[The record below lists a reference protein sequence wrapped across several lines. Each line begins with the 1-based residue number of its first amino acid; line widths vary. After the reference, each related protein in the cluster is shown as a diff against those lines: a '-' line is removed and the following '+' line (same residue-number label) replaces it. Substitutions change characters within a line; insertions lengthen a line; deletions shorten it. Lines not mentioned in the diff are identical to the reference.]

1 MMVKKLFFFFGFILI
16 FTGCKS
22 TKITKEINQH
32 LDSDFYEN
40 QFTGLL
46 VINPK
51 TNDTI
56 FNQNS
61 DKYFSPASNTK
72 IVTLYTALQF
82 LPDSIPAFK
91 YSVDKDTVS
100 ILGTG
105 DPSFLHSYFQDSTA
119 LKLGQNY
126 AKVNLLINNITDE
139 KLGPGWAWEDYDT
152 YFSPERNS
160 FPMYGNVLTVS
171 NQDSLLVSP
180 SVLKNKVQ
188 YSETERPR
196 KLNGNEFYYNPNRKR
211 EQEIPFV
218 TDSVLISTLW
228 QDLLPNKVTV
238 SNYQGEKME
247 TIAYSIQSDSLYKRM
262 MQKSDNHLAE
272 QMLILAS
279 SSLSDT
285 LSSKNIRKYVLE
297 NQLEDLKQ
305 QPRWVDGSGLS
316 RYNLFTPMS
325 FVQILS
331 KLYTEIPQERL
342 FTIFPAGGESGTL
355 KKYYHGK
362 ITPYIYAKSGTFSNN
377 YSLSGYLITNS
388 GEVLVFSFM
397 NNHYRKS
404 SVEIKHQMG
413 KVLVYLRDNY

>member
-1 MMVKKLFFFFGFILI
+1 MFKKILFFLGFVLILA
-16 FTGCKS
+16 GCKS
-22 TKITKEINQH
+22 AKITKEINNH
-32 LDSDFYEN
+32 LDASFYEN

-51 TNDTI
+51 TKDTI

-82 LPDSIPAFK
+82 LPDSVPAFK
-91 YSVDKDTVS
+91 YAVEKDTIS

-105 DPSFLHSYFQDSTA
+105 DPSFLHNYFKDSTA
-119 LKLGQNY
+119 LKMTDRY
-126 AKVNLLINNITDE
+126 AKVNLFINNITDE

-152 YFSPERNS
+152 YFSPERSS
-160 FPMYGNVLTVS
+160 FPMYGNVVTIS
-171 NQDSLLVSP
+171 NKDSLLVYP
-180 SVLKNKVQ
+180 SIVKSKVQ
-188 YSETERPR
+188 FSETERPR
-196 KLNGNEFYYNPNRKR
+196 KLNKNEFYYNPKSKR
-211 EQEIPFV
+211 EREIPFV
-218 TDSVLISTLW
+218 TDSLLITELW
-228 QDLLPNKVTV
+228 QDLLPDKVKM

-247 TIAYSIQSDSLYKRM
+247 AVAYSIPSDSLYKRM

-272 QMLILAS
+272 QMLLLAS
-279 SSLSDT
+279 STLSDT
-285 LSSKNIRKYVLE
+285 LSSKNMRKFVLE
-297 NQLEDLKQ
+297 NKLSDLKQ

-331 KLYTEIPQERL
+331 KLYAEIPQERL
-342 FTIFPAGGESGTL
+342 FDIFPAGGESGTI

-362 ITPYIYAKSGTFSNN
+362 EVPYIYAKSGTFSNN

-388 GEVLVFSFM
+388 GELLIFSFM
-397 NNHYRKS
+397 NNHYLKS
-404 SVEIKHQMG
+404 SVEIKHQMET
-413 KVLVYLRDNY
+413 VLEYLRDNY